1 MPLAAWQVSGGK
13 PVYLDPGVIELEKVL
28 EDWIAENPGLID
40 RNLLVIH
47 RQLHVDGGVLDL
59 LGVDLQ
65 GRATVVEIKRGR
77 LIRETIAQAIDYASS
92 IASSPTETLRKQ
104 VDEYFKGGVPDHPG
118 LFGDAQ

>member
-1 MPLAAWQVSGGK
+1 MDRRAPAYRWRTRLAAGSDLMPLAAWQISGGK

-47 RQLHVDGGVLDL
+47 RQLHVEGGVLDL
-59 LGVDLQ
+59 LCVDLQ

-77 LIRETIAQAIDYASS
+77 LIRETIAQAIDYASNS
-92 IASSPTETLRKQ
+92 EERESLA
-104 VDEYFKGGVPDHPG
+104 
-118 LFGDAQ
+118 